1 MLLLKIDLHVHSEA
15 SKDGLSSIPDI
26 VKSAKEKRLD
36 GVAITDHDLPFKRD
50 KAIELSGELSFLL
63 IPGVEITTSSGHL
76 IVLDPRRNFCINA
89 PFLEVVKTAIADGSA
104 VIIPHPT
111 DPLSHGV
118 GETTVKS
125 SLPYLLPLEVM
136 NASTLHKY
144 NISAAR
150 LADTLGLVKLGGS
163 DAHWAPAVGDAFTL
177 IESQDQTVDAILD
190 AIKKGR
196 TQAQG
201 NETSFITTM
210 QSVLKK
216 FIKHVKL

>member
-1 MLLLKIDLHVHSEA
+1 VHSEA
-15 SKDGLSSIPDI
+15 SEDGVSSIRDI

-36 GVAITDHDLPFKRD
+36 GVAITDHDLPLKRD
-50 KAIELSGELSFLL
+50 KAIELSGEMGFLL

-76 IVLDPRRNFCINA
+76 IVLDPRRNFCINT
-89 PFLEVVKTAIADGSA
+89 PFLEAVKTAIADGSV

-118 GETTVKS
+118 GEMIVKS
-125 SLPYLLPLEVM
+125 SLPYSPPLEVM
-136 NASTLHKY
+136 NASTLHRY

-150 LADTLGLVKLGGS
+150 LADKLNLAKLGGS
-163 DAHWAPAVGDAFTL
+163 DAHWAPAVGDAFTI

-201 NETSFITTM
+201 NETLFITFM
-210 QSVLKK
+210 QSALKK
-216 FIKHVKL
+216 FIKHAKL